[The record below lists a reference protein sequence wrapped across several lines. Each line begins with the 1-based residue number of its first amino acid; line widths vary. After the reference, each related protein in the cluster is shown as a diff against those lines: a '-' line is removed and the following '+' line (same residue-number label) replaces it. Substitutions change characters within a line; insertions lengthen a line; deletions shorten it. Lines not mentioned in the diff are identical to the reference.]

1 MTRNRLRSVACLVAA
16 LAMAGC
22 SGESTDSKGGGDSK
36 TVTVLTH
43 DSFNL
48 PKELVKE
55 FDRGRRRRR
64 QSAGSD
70 EEIAE
75 VRRRIRDRQL
85 HGSDSRRRRAVRRL
99 RLAGSAAIGQGV

>member
-55 FDRGRRRRR
+55 FESKTGYKLVTAP
-64 QSAGSD
+64 AGG
-70 EEIAE
+70 AGGAPQQ
-75 VRRRIRDRQL
+75 VRTKK
-85 HGSDSRRRRAVRRL
+85 
-99 RLAGSAAIGQGV
+99 

>member
-1 MTRNRLRSVACLVAA
+1 MEEAMTRNRLRSVACLVAA

-36 TVTVLTH
+36 AVTVLTH

-55 FDRGRRRRR
+55 FESKTGYKLVTTP
-64 QSAGSD
+64 AGD
-70 EEIAE
+70 AG
-75 VRRRIRDRQL
+75 VANQL
-85 HGSDSRRRRAVRRL
+85 VLTKKSPK
-99 RLAGSAAIGQGV
+99 

>member
-22 SGESTDSKGGGDSK
+22 SGESTDSKGGDSK

-55 FDRGRRRRR
+55 FESKTGYKLVTTP
-64 QSAGSD
+64 AGD
-70 EEIAE
+70 AG
-75 VRRRIRDRQL
+75 VANQL
-85 HGSDSRRRRAVRRL
+85 VLTKKSPMNS
-99 RLAGSAAIGQGV
+99 